1 MRANEQ
7 STDSKRSTD
16 GKQPARN
23 ATRATAPDAP
33 AGLLALQAGAGNAA
47 VVQMLRRSGHDWA
60 QAEQH
65 QHGAGCGHGQAEQPA
80 VQRSAVQRSAVHDVL
95 RTGGKPLDDAT
106 RTDMEARLGAD
117 FSDVRIH
124 DDSAARA
131 SAAEVGARAYTSGS
145 HVVIGDGGGDG
156 HTLAHELTHVIQQ
169 RQGAVAGTDNGSGLK
184 VSDPSDRFEREAE
197 ANATRVMSGG
207 AGPDH
212 GVVAQRA
219 VTPAGRTQ
227 DAVIQ
232 RAPVV
237 HAQGEHIFNGFDSL
251 TLEAGETLVERVRAR
266 TEMIAANKQKLTVS
280 QSVGTWNLDVQMGEL
295 AKSVALAK
303 ALRDN
308 TRFRSAS
315 SGEPLNA
322 AGEDPNSIRY
332 GEFAGTVRAALA
344 TCGTPTWDNGAALE
358 ALRADLITSITDQVA
373 RGVKRDTDLQ
383 NESARTQF
391 DTWYRNTV
399 ERMETLFTLI
409 TATAKEIHPVLH
421 STVRPAFGFEPG
433 DEMGD
438 EYYYM

>member
-16 GKQPARN
+16 SKQPART
-23 ATRATAPDAP
+23 ATRATAHDAP

-60 QAEQH
+60 QPEQH
-65 QHGAGCGHGQAEQPA
+65 RHGAGCGHGQAEQPA
-80 VQRSAVQRSAVHDVL
+80 VQRSAVHDVL
-95 RTGGKPLDDAT
+95 RTGGRPLDDTT
-106 RTDMEARLGAD
+106 RTDMETRLGAD

-212 GVVAQRA
+212 DVVAQRA

-251 TLEAGETLVERVRAR
+251 TLEAGGTLVERVRAR
-266 TEMIAANKQKLTVS
+266 IELIVANKQKLTVS

-315 SGEPLNA
+315 SGEPLND

-332 GEFAGTVRAALA
+332 GQFAGTVRAALA

-391 DTWYRNTV
+391 DTWYRNTT
-399 ERMETLFTLI
+399 ESMETLFTLI
-409 TATAKEIHPVLH
+409 TATAKEIHPVLL
-421 STVRPAFGFEPG
+421 STARPAFGFEPG

-438 EYYYM
+438 EYYSM

>member
-16 GKQPARN
+16 GKHPART

-47 VVQMLRRSGHDWA
+47 VVQMLRRSGHAWA

-80 VQRSAVQRSAVHDVL
+80 VQRSAVHDVL
-95 RTGGKPLDDAT
+95 RTGGRPLDDAT

-197 ANATRVMSGG
+197 ANATRVMAGG
-207 AGPDH
+207 AGAH
-212 GVVAQRA
+212 HEVVAQRA
-219 VTPAGRTQ
+219 VTPAVGNGG
-227 DAVIQ
+227 AVVQ

-266 TEMIAANKQKLTVS
+266 TEMIVANKQKLTVS
-280 QSVGTWNLDVQMGEL
+280 QSVGSWNLDVQMEELTKSVVL
-295 AKSVALAK
+295 AKG
-303 ALRDN
+303 LRDN

-383 NESARTQF
+383 NDTARGQF

-399 ERMETLFTLI
+399 ERMEILFTLI
-409 TATAKEIHPVLH
+409 TATAKEIHPVLL

-438 EYYYM
+438 EFYYM